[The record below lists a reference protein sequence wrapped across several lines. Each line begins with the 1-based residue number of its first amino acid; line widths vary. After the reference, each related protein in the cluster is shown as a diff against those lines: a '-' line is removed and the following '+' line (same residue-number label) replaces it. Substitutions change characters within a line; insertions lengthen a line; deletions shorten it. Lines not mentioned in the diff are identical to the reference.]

1 MPSSP
6 PLTLD
11 GIRSTLATKSLGH
24 PLFLHHELPSTN
36 AEAMSLA
43 KAGAAHGTVVVAES
57 QSSGRGRHARVWF
70 SPSGTNVYCSII
82 VRGTGHGLSLSE
94 WLSWAPLTTAL
105 AVAGSVQ
112 CVTSIPLLLKWP
124 NDLLLHERKVGGIL
138 CESSSGSAI
147 DPIVVI
153 GIGLNVN
160 VPRESFPEE
169 LRPIAASLLEAV
181 RQPVDRNRL
190 IAQLLLE
197 LEQNLDE
204 LRSHGPARSLRA
216 YTARCST
223 LGRRV
228 RILLG
233 NEEEL
238 LGTAEAI
245 SADGALQVRL
255 LAPSPPSQS
264 PSILDVRAADV
275 IHLRE

>member
-1 MPSSP
+1 M
-6 PLTLD
+6 
-11 GIRSTLATKSLGH
+11 TKSLGR
-24 PLFLHHELPSTN
+24 PLYLHHELPSTN

-43 KAGAAHGTVVVAES
+43 KAGAAHGTVVLAES

-70 SPSGTNVYCSII
+70 SPPGTNVYCSII
-82 VRGTGHGLSLSE
+82 ARGTGERISLSE
-94 WLSWAPLTTAL
+94 WLSWVPLTTAL
-105 AVAGSVQ
+105 AVAESVQ

-138 CESSSGSAI
+138 CESSSASAI

-160 VPRESFPEE
+160 MPRESFPEE
-169 LRPIAASLLEAV
+169 LHPIAASLLEAS
-181 RQPVDRNRL
+181 RHPIDRNRL
-190 IAQLLLE
+190 IGQLLLE

-204 LRSHGPARSLRA
+204 LRAHGPAGLLRA
-216 YTARCST
+216 YTTRCST

-233 NEEEL
+233 DEQEL

-255 LAPSPPSQS
+255 LSSSPPSQS
-264 PSILDVRAADV
+264 PPTIHVRAADV
-275 IHLRE
+275 IHVRD